1 ESLLYAETLFDFLT
15 TSFDPLADPT
25 ETTSPLV
32 SAPRL
37 QAIRL
42 EGISYTY
49 PETQKEALAG
59 ISCVFKPGLTAIVGT
74 NGAGKSTLIKLLSGI
89 VAPTGGRLTAT
100 LASGEE
106 ANLAASPKAILFQE
120 SAHFPFSIRHNVT

>member
-1 ESLLYAETLFDFLT
+1 RESLLYDQTLFDFLA
-15 TSFDPLADPT
+15 TSLDSDAT
-25 ETTSPLV
+25 WSPLRA
-32 SAPRL
+32 SPEDAPRL
-37 QAIRL
+37 TAIRL
-42 EGISYTY
+42 EEVSYTY
-49 PETQKEALAG
+49 PETQKEALHR

-120 SAHFPFSIRHNVT
+120 SAHFPFSIRHN